1 MIARKKLSSQSENEK
16 QSNIQ
21 NNIENKQPTSNE
33 NKIEKNENNKVVL
46 SLVS

>member
-1 MIARKKLSSQSENEK
+1 MVARKKLSSQSENEK